1 MIEIQTSQPFS
12 DDTAETGVR
21 RLSDCRVPVPV
32 QPILVAEDVI
42 PIPWDQPVDHACRAI
57 PESEVEL
64 SYIPGLPIKSSL
76 LQWEWDRIGI
86 LPLCRAYVVRGI
98 GEG

>member
-1 MIEIQTSQPFS
+1 M
-12 DDTAETGVR
+12 R

-57 PESEVEL
+57 PESEVGRL
-64 SYIPGLPIKSSL
+64 YFHDLPIKSSL
-76 LQWEWDRIGI
+76 LQWDREGGPSRTRGSGGI
-86 LPLCRAYVVRGI
+86 SPLCRPYVIRGI